1 MEKLGANVDLII
13 FYLPIIGYNL
23 HMAFYKLH
31 MGPLH

>member
-1 MEKLGANVDLII
+1 MENLGANVDLII

-31 MGPLH
+31 MEPLH